1 MGRAPPVRFIP
12 NPSLPFDVQFLD
24 LSNEM
29 MLSPMVGML
38 RELTRADASREALT
52 QFVVRYGRHRPVEH
66 FVSVVPVPETPGS
79 FKLIYD
85 LPTEEMALPTF
96 KPRLD
101 FRRSELEALPVRSGG
116 LLSTLIL
123 DARPKLAMD
132 LNLSDDPHLS
142 AKAQGYYSCMA
153 LPVFRGEDVEEW
165 IFGFSTRREG
175 HATRDVVQ
183 GLLLANML
191 GVANRQ
197 VDTVREISRL
207 NAQMRDQIDQIAR
220 LQQALLPDRIP
231 GVPGLE
237 IATSYLASDQAG
249 GDYYDFF
256 ELPGQRLG
264 IMIADVSGHGAA
276 AATVMAMLHAIVHC
290 YEPSGEFR
298 PDAALA
304 FANRRLV
311 AGGLDGQFVT
321 AFLGVLDAVSG
332 RLEYSNAGHP
342 PPLVK
347 RARTGVTD
355 VVRGDGALPLA
366 VVDEIDPPL
375 EVIQLEPQ
383 DTLVLYT
390 DGITEAFDS
399 NREMF
404 GVEGLLESVV
414 DCSGAPDC
422 AVDHVHK
429 GLFRHRGAFTRD
441 DDQTLVAVRFH
452 GVCRIDTPT
461 VSMAGDSAR
470 LGLM

>member
-1 MGRAPPVRFIP
+1 VI
-12 NPSLPFDVQFLD
+12 FLD
-24 LSNEM
+24 LSNDA
-29 MLSPMVGML
+29 MLSPMTGML
-38 RELTRADASREALT
+38 RELTRADTSREALT

-66 FVSVVPVPETPGS
+66 FVSVVPIPDSPGS

-101 FRRSELEALPVRSGG
+101 FRTSELDALPVLSGG
-116 LLSTLIL
+116 LLSSLIR
-123 DARPKLAMD
+123 DARPKLAME
-132 LNLSDDPHLS
+132 LRLTDDPHLS
-142 AKAQGYYSCMA
+142 AKAQSFTSCMA
-153 LPVFRGEDVEEW
+153 LPVFHGEDVEEW

-175 HATRDVVQ
+175 FATRDVVQ

-220 LQQALLPDRIP
+220 LQQALLPDHIP
-231 GVPGLE
+231 DVPGLE

-304 FANRRLV
+304 FANRRLM

-321 AFLGVLDAVSG
+321 AFLGVLDAVTG
-332 RLEYSNAGHP
+332 RLEFSNAGHP

-347 RARTGVTD
+347 RACSGITEVI
-355 VVRGDGALPLA
+355 RGEGALPLA
-366 VVDEIDPPL
+366 VADEIEPPL
-375 EVIQLEPQ
+375 EVLELGPK

-404 GVEGLLESVV
+404 GVERLLESVV

-422 AVDHVHK
+422 AVDHVHR

-441 DDQTLVAVRFH
+441 DDQTLVAVRFQ
-452 GVCRIDTPT
+452 GVCRVDEPNT
-461 VSMAGDSAR
+461 SLGRDSAR
-470 LGLM
+470 LGLL